1 MQRKARVVHQRC
13 DTTVR
18 LFDCLPDLFL
28 LDDNADDVVQAWLKN
43 LAVLIAWEVS
53 FFELVT
59 QSANH
64 FELGVE
70 VVLALF
76 FYEFYAEFC

>member
-28 LDDNADDVVQAWLKN
+28 LDDNADNVVKA
-43 LAVLIAWEVS
+43 
-53 FFELVT
+53 
-59 QSANH
+59 
-64 FELGVE
+64 
-70 VVLALF
+70 
-76 FYEFYAEFC
+76 

>member
-28 LDDNADDVVQAWLKN
+28 LDDNADNVVKAWLKN
-43 LAVLIAWEVS
+43 LAVHIAWKVPI
-53 FFELVT
+53 FELVA
-59 QSANH
+59 QGANH

-70 VVLALF
+70 IVLALF